1 MRIHVQKAEYCK
13 CDTSLAVH
21 GTASS
26 ALMIRSGFK
35 RECCCLQRGIASSH
49 DLRFLGCFVAG
60 VPLEK
65 ALGFLPTKS
74 LANMPLAGA
83 AFVPPT
89 SVQGIAKAAV
99 AAATDPAVPGGI
111 MDVWQ
116 LQQYDKQ

>member
-1 MRIHVQKAEYCK
+1 MDSYALLHVIILLL
-13 CDTSLAVH
+13 LAANL
-21 GTASS
+21 T
-26 ALMIRSGFK
+26 
-35 RECCCLQRGIASSH
+35 
-49 DLRFLGCFVAG
+49 LRNYTVSYYVAYFAG

-65 ALGFLPTKS
+65 ALGLLPTKA

-116 LQQYDKQ
+116 LQQYDKS

>member
-1 MRIHVQKAEYCK
+1 M
-13 CDTSLAVH
+13 
-21 GTASS
+21 SS
-26 ALMIRSGFK
+26 SYRFIIIV
-35 RECCCLQRGIASSH
+35 CLHELELQMLSH
-49 DLRFLGCFVAG
+49 ILRLWRRFVG

-74 LANMPLAGA
+74 LASMPLAGA

-89 SVQGIAKAAV
+89 SVHGIAKAAV

>member
-1 MRIHVQKAEYCK
+1 MGFVLLAAPE
-13 CDTSLAVH
+13 CDWFITQLPSC
-21 GTASS
+21 
-26 ALMIRSGFK
+26 GF
-35 RECCCLQRGIASSH
+35 
-49 DLRFLGCFVAG
+49 AG

-74 LANMPLAGA
+74 LANLPLAGA

-99 AAATDPAVPGGI
+99 AAATDPAVPGGV